1 MLDKLAAI
9 VSRNRMNMLLVR
21 GQHVDDFVSHC
32 PGRLVGDI
40 PHQIES
46 TFTLHQTDDGSAA
59 LLALDG
65 IHLPITHSTSF
76 IDDGS
81 SFINRHR
88 VGNDAALAVF
98 APAVAFVTL
107 TQMPV

>member
-9 VSRNRMNMLLVR
+9 VSRHRMNMLLIR
-21 GQHVDDFVSHC
+21 GQHVDDCVSHC
-32 PGRLVGDI
+32 AGRLVGDI
-40 PHQIES
+40 SHQIES
-46 TFTLHQTDDGSAA
+46 ACSLHQTDDGSAA

-65 IHLPITHSTSF
+65 VHFPITHPASL
-76 IDDGS
+76 INDGR

-88 VGNDAALAVF
+88 IGNDAALAVF
-98 APAVAFVTL
+98 APAIAFVAL